1 MKTFQK
7 IILASAISAA
17 PFASQAME
25 ALDDSVL
32 GNTTGQAGVT
42 IEIDLGDDGIKVGS
56 VVYTDTA
63 HTAYEVTDAD
73 GVEPGEAGYVSTM
86 SGTDGGSVALENINI
101 NLTGKIVQTI
111 DVSETGDLVMTA
123 SAPGVMAISAG
134 NDTLDTTGAFS
145 ALKLQA
151 TDGSE
156 SEIVN
161 NLSLDV
167 TLGKST
173 TTIKNLGNAG
183 SLGLGGLAV
192 AGVQGAEYQAM
203 ASSMAIQ
210 MTAKAKVENLN
221 VGLFGYTSAQAT
233 SIIDGKVTAYADG
246 YALAVAA
253 DTLAGGGS
261 TANVD
266 GYTSTHGATVD
277 TDNDGVFDAA
287 TATALTNQVATGSAI
302 QVSGVSITDAN
313 SADGMFSVDQTIW
326 AVGGDASEAGSTA
339 GVYIQ
344 MGAMNLDVNVAGIG
358 IGGHSIGSVAI
369 NGLELNGLT
378 QRIYGH

>member
-7 IILASAISAA
+7 LALVSAITAA
-17 PFASQAME
+17 PFAAQAME

-42 IEIDLGDDGIKVGS
+42 IEIDLGNDGVKVGS

-63 HTAYEVTDAD
+63 HNVQVVDTN
-73 GVEPGEAGYVSTM
+73 GVLPGAAGYIETLESR
-86 SGTDGGSVALENINI
+86 DGGSVALENISV
-101 NLTGKIVQTI
+101 NLTGTIVQTI
-111 DVSETGDLVMTA
+111 DVSEAGDLVMTA
-123 SAPGVMAISAG
+123 SAPGVMAIAAG
-134 NDTLDTTGAFS
+134 NDAADTTGAFS
-145 ALKLQA
+145 AVKLQA
-151 TDGSE
+151 VDGSE
-156 SEIVN
+156 SELVN

-167 TLGKST
+167 TLGEST
-173 TTIKNLGNAG
+173 TTIKNLGTLATGGLGTLGSNGLVAAG
-183 SLGLGGLAV
+183 STYADV
-192 AGVQGAEYQAM
+192 

-210 MTAKAKVENLN
+210 MNASAKIENLN
-221 VGLFGYTSAQAT
+221 VGVFGYTADQAT
-233 SIIDGKVTAYADG
+233 AIVAGKVTAYADG

-253 DTLAGGGS
+253 DAGVG
-261 TANVD
+261 TTNADAYVAAN
-266 GYTSTHGATVD
+266 GATVD
-277 TDNDGVFDAA
+277 TDGDGVFDAA
-287 TATALTNQVATGSAI
+287 TATALTNQVATGSAVQI
-302 QVSGVSITDAN
+302 SGVSVTDSAAAN
-313 SADGMFSVDQTIW
+313 GMFSVNQTIW

-369 NGLELNGLT
+369 NGLELNGMT